1 MCGIGIGEEVVFVND
16 ESKKAVVVD
25 ERHIRFGKEVTSLS
39 KLAKN
44 LLGIAH
50 SIQGTLYFKY
60 KENVLDDICK
70 ELERN

>member
-1 MCGIGIGEEVVFVND
+1 MCGIKAGEEVVFVDD

-25 ERHIRFGKEVTSLS
+25 DRHIRFGNEVTSLS

-44 LLGIAH
+44 LLGISH

-60 KENVLDDICK
+60 KGKVLADIRR
-70 ELERN
+70 EREGR